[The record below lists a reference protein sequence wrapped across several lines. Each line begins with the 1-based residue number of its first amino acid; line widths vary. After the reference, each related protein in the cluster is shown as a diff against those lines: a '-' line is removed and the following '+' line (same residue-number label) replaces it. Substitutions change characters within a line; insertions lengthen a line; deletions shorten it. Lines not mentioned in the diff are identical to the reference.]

1 MNWFWLPTNLYIFAH
16 DSNNGPISNSQSD
29 SSAEYCPVPGR
40 RAVCWA
46 LSLSLLTSSLDPRF
60 SPNRPKQN
68 DTPRRRPLPLQYIS
82 AASFVKLWRLK
93 KNSSD
98 ESYLRR
104 TQHQPSIFYYFLY
117 FQAQPLKDFQTLL
130 TLQQYQVFIVCFTV
144 SNERHLHHKGLDGV
158 YEGVVKLKMFMRTRF
173 YLNFWKNVSTLF
185 LFPKVAMR
193 IQIKLTK
200 CEEIGIFCRNIAEK
214 FIFKFAKLFYIKKH
228 EDLCHFP
235 AQFVIS
241 ITKKIRFWISWL
253 VAVWHVTPRAR
264 PPLQKLISLEN

>member
-1 MNWFWLPTNLYIFAH
+1 M
-16 DSNNGPISNSQSD
+16 
-29 SSAEYCPVPGR
+29 
-40 RAVCWA
+40 
-46 LSLSLLTSSLDPRF
+46 
-60 SPNRPKQN
+60 
-68 DTPRRRPLPLQYIS
+68 
-82 AASFVKLWRLK
+82 
-93 KNSSD
+93 
-98 ESYLRR
+98 
-104 TQHQPSIFYYFLY
+104 
-117 FQAQPLKDFQTLL
+117 

-144 SNERHLHHKGLDGV
+144 SNERHLHHKGFDGV

-241 ITKKIRFWISWL
+241 ITKKNKILNQL
-253 VAVWHVTPRAR
+253 VGGCVTRDATR
-264 PPLQKLISLEN
+264 PPASSETDLIRKLMFFISLLNDITAEKRSAFSSLQKYFVEPLHACSKQNVCFSEDSVVDLATCRC